1 MFGTNDRGSS
11 ICATFAALFVTT
23 IPFTGLAMS
32 DSENKV
38 HFAWVRGA
46 GAESCPAEATLA
58 KIVSARLG
66 RDPFFRESPRFIE
79 GVVERT
85 PSGWSAFI
93 RMSTDGSSLGTR
105 ELTSD
110 GPDCS
115 AITAASVLA
124 IAIGIDPDAALGI
137 APNTPPAAPPPAPL
151 ESAKQEKPPEK
162 LRFSAP
168 SPSNVLV
175 RPPSASLPLP
185 FPRITVS
192 PRGIL
197 GFALLPRIAPG
208 FALMTGLEG
217 RRWEA
222 ALGMLWLPEVST
234 SNDDFAFGITAI
246 TLGGCMNAVRARRFS
261 VSACLGVHGG
271 AIHPV
276 VASGQTYVPL
286 DVRHRAWF
294 AGAFFLRARI
304 PIASL
309 LSIDAGVELVI
320 PLIRRDFA
328 IREER
333 DPVFAMAPLGF
344 TTFFGP
350 TLSIP

>member
-1 MFGTNDRGSS
+1 MFGTTDRSSS
-11 ICATFAALFVTT
+11 IFALFAAMFVMT
-23 IPFTGLAMS
+23 IPSVGLAMS
-32 DSENKV
+32 DAENKV

-46 GAESCPAEATLA
+46 GAESCPTEATLA
-58 KIVSARLG
+58 NIVAARLG
-66 RDPFFRESPRFIE
+66 RDPFSRDSPRFIE

-85 PSGWSAFI
+85 PSGWSAHI
-93 RMSTDGSSLGTR
+93 RMSKDGSGLGTR
-105 ELTSD
+105 ELTSE

-115 AITAASVLA
+115 SITAASVLA

-137 APNTPPAAPPPAPL
+137 APNTPPAAPPPAPP
-151 ESAKQEKPPEK
+151 ESAKQEKPRSVESLPIK
-162 LRFSAP
+162 SSIRVA
-168 SPSNVLV
+168 SPSW
-175 RPPSASLPLP
+175 PLP

-197 GFALLPRIAPG
+197 GFTLLPRAAPG

-222 ALGMLWLPEVST
+222 ALGMFWLPDVST
-234 SNDDFAFGITAI
+234 PNDDFAFGITAI
-246 TLGGCMNAVRARRFS
+246 TLGGCMNLVRARRFS
-261 VSACLGVHGG
+261 LSTCLGMHGG
-271 AIHPV
+271 AMHKV
-276 VASGQTYVPL
+276 VVSLQTYAPF
-286 DVRHRAWF
+286 DIRSRAWF
-294 AGAFFLRARI
+294 AGALSLRARI
-304 PIASL
+304 PIVSL

-320 PLIRRDFA
+320 PLIHRDFA
-328 IREER
+328 IQGQR